1 MNTPSIVVQEDIES
15 VLHLLADAA
24 SEQSMQFFREKN
36 SVENKWETGFDPV
49 TQADKN
55 AEIAIRKVLAEQ
67 RPDDAILGEE
77 FGLTEGKNE
86 LTWVLDPIDGTRSFI
101 LGQPT
106 WGTLAAL
113 CDDSGPIWGI
123 MDQPFTNERF
133 IGGPNIAKM
142 FHNGTEIPLKTRSCS
157 EISKAHIVFP
167 SSYRKEIRPI
177 AEKLSEIYD
186 SAELGRASGDC
197 YRYAL
202 IAMGGLDA
210 VIDMGLQS
218 YDICAMIP
226 IVESAGGIVTD
237 WDGNP
242 CHDGGKILACGDKQL
257 HSKLVEVLSKI
268 N

>member
-1 MNTPSIVVQEDIES
+1 
-15 VLHLLADAA
+15 
-24 SEQSMQFFREKN
+24 
-36 SVENKWETGFDPV
+36 
-49 TQADKN
+49 
-55 AEIAIRKVLAEQ
+55 
-67 RPDDAILGEE
+67 
-77 FGLTEGKNE
+77 
-86 LTWVLDPIDGTRSFI
+86 
-101 LGQPT
+101 
-106 WGTLAAL
+106 
-113 CDDSGPIWGI
+113 

-142 FHNGTEIPLKTRSCS
+142 FHNGAEIPLKTRACS

-177 AEKLSEIYD
+177 AGKLSEIYD

-268 N
+268 NQG

>member
-1 MNTPSIVVQEDIES
+1 MVVQEDIES

-113 CDDSGPIWGI
+113 CNESGPIWGI

-142 FHNGTEIPLKTRSCS
+142 FHNGAEIPLKTRACS

-177 AEKLSEIYD
+177 AGKLSEIYD

-237 WDGNP
+237 WDGNL

-268 N
+268 NQG

>member
-1 MNTPSIVVQEDIES
+1 
-15 VLHLLADAA
+15 
-24 SEQSMQFFREKN
+24 MQFFREKTVLKI
-36 SVENKWETGFDPV
+36 SGRQIDPV

-55 AEIAIRKVLAEQ
+55 AEIAIRKVLEQ

-86 LTWVLDPIDGTRSFI
+86 LTWVLDPIDGTLLIYSGSTY
-101 LGQPT
+101 LGT
-106 WGTLAAL
+106 GRT
-113 CDDSGPIWGI
+113 CNETGPIWGI
-123 MDQPFTNERF
+123 MDQPFTMNVLLADPTLLKCF
-133 IGGPNIAKM
+133 IMEQKFLSRRGLVQK
-142 FHNGTEIPLKTRSCS
+142 FRRR
-157 EISKAHIVFP
+157 IVFP

-177 AEKLSEIYD
+177 IGKLSEIYD